1 MTNVSQEVSGRAS
14 PGCGPFPPHRGVFSL
29 AFDFPQSPGHIP
41 PLPGRVQS
49 QTVLLLSKSPKR
61 MPCNRALLGSGL
73 WVHQPSSA
81 KGPGFRAAGQARCR
95 AFAII
100 NLWPVT
106 LDWWSV
112 TPGAKATPQQ
122 PSINHQLSRLGP
134 HGPGSGCSAGPA
146 AGRGSLCGAR
156 RTRKRLATC
165 LDFPDCLMSGCHL
178 KSSLKHCFWVDVK

>member
-1 MTNVSQEVSGRAS
+1 
-14 PGCGPFPPHRGVFSL
+14 
-29 AFDFPQSPGHIP
+29 
-41 PLPGRVQS
+41 
-49 QTVLLLSKSPKR
+49 

-134 HGPGSGCSAGPA
+134 HGPEAAAQLGLLLAGGHSAGQGEP
-146 AGRGSLCGAR
+146 GNGLLLVWIFQ
-156 RTRKRLATC
+156 T
-165 LDFPDCLMSGCHL
+165 
-178 KSSLKHCFWVDVK
+178 V